1 MTAYLNDKEQNR
13 RWATWQ
19 LSDWDTEYADLGI
32 WNFAQRAAA
41 LFALALL
48 APLFAALYLAVK
60 VTSRGPFIYK
70 QTRPGQNGIPFTAY
84 KIRTMRTG
92 ADKDQNRARR
102 VDTNDPM
109 ITSVGRILRDL
120 KLDELPQLLNVV
132 MGDMALVGPRPIAP
146 SLQVELESKIAGFS
160 RRLSVKPG
168 LTSLAQ
174 VCLFDNEA
182 DDKVV
187 DDWST
192 RFEAELDY
200 IYRRSAKYDLV
211 IIGLTVLF
219 LFKKV
224 TRRLPK
230 RLVLLVP
237 IAALLMLSAC
247 SERLPTRSFTR
258 ADTAYEKDVRAYGD
272 RQDPA
277 IVEIKPVS
285 IPVENSVA
293 QDPIYRV
300 GSGDMLAINVFG
312 EEGLNDLRVS
322 VDGEGYVQ
330 VPFLERVPVAG
341 RSVAEIQAVLKE
353 GFGRQFRN
361 PWVVVDVAQHRSRP
375 VYLVGQFNKPG
386 VVYLQ
391 GPTNLLQAVSMA
403 SGMSDN
409 AHLSGARLWRGGEIA
424 AVDMNA
430 LLVDGRAAHNIYL
443 ESGDTIVVPS
453 NSDNKAYVM
462 GAVVR
467 AGAVPFSNEP
477 MTLLKALT
485 QVGGPVKSAALL
497 SQVRVIRT
505 HSAVEGQLILV
516 NAKDILKGR
525 APDLQLQP
533 DDIVYVP
540 DNLIESWNQV
550 IRAVTPTLQLAGGA
564 LQPFVQVKFL
574 KGD

>member
-1 MTAYLNDKEQNR
+1 MTTDINDRDSNQS
-13 RWATWQ
+13 WATWQ
-19 LSDWDTEYADLGI
+19 LSDWEAGSSAFGVWDAI
-32 WNFAQRAAA
+32 QRIVA
-41 LFALALL
+41 LIAVIMLL
-48 APLFAALYLAVK
+48 PLFAVLFIAVK
-60 VTSRGPFIYK
+60 ATSKGAFIYK
-70 QTRPGQNGIPFTAY
+70 QTRPGLNGVPFTAF
-84 KIRTMRTG
+84 KVRTMRIG
-92 ADKDQNRARR
+92 ADRDKSRARR
-102 VDTNDPM
+102 VDVNDPM
-109 ITSVGRILRDL
+109 ITPIGRMLRDL
-120 KLDELPQLLNVV
+120 KFDELPQLVNVV
-132 MGDMALVGPRPIAP
+132 KGDMALVGPRPIAQ
-146 SLQVELESKIAGFS
+146 SLQMELEAKIAGFR
-160 RRLSVKPG
+160 RRLAVKPG

-174 VCLFDNEA
+174 VCLFDNEG

-187 DDWST
+187 EDWST

-200 IYRRSAKYDLV
+200 IYRRSAAYDLIV
-211 IIGLTVLF
+211 IGLTVLF
-219 LFKKV
+219 IAKKMM
-224 TRRLPK
+224 RRIPK
-230 RLVLLVP
+230 KLTLLIP
-237 IAALLMLSAC
+237 ASALLILSAC

-258 ADTAYEKDVRAYGD
+258 VDTAYEKDVRAYGD

-277 IVEIKPVS
+277 IVEIEPVS

-293 QDPIYRV
+293 QDPVYRV

-312 EEGLNDLRVS
+312 EEGLSDLRVS
-322 VDGEGYVQ
+322 VDGDGYIQ
-330 VPFLERVPVAG
+330 VPVLERIPVAG
-341 RSVAEIQAVLKE
+341 RSVAEIQAILKE
-353 GFGRQFRN
+353 GFGRQFRK
-361 PWVVVDVAQHRSRP
+361 PWVVVDVAEHRSRP

-403 SGMSDN
+403 SGMSNN

-424 AVDMNA
+424 AVDMSA
-430 LLVDGRAAHNIYL
+430 LLIDGRAAHNIYL
-443 ESGDTIVVPS
+443 ESGDTIVVP
-453 NSDNKAYVM
+453 NNLDNKAYVM

-485 QVGGPVKSAALL
+485 QVGGPVKSTALL

-525 APDLQLQP
+525 APDLQLKP

-540 DNLIESWNQV
+540 DNWIENWNQV

>member
-1 MTAYLNDKEQNR
+1 MTAFIRNQDTTR
-13 RWATWQ
+13 RWAQWQ
-19 LSDWDTEYADLGI
+19 LSDWDADTGNKPI
-32 WNFAQRAAA
+32 WDLCQRLSAAI
-41 LFALALL
+41 FLAGL
-48 APLFAALYLAVK
+48 APVFLILFIAVK
-60 VTSRGPFIYK
+60 TTSRGPFIYK
-70 QTRPGQNGIPFTAY
+70 QTRPGLNGTPFTAF
-84 KIRTMRTG
+84 KIRTMRMG
-92 ADKDQNRARR
+92 ADKDKRRARR
-102 VDTNDPM
+102 VDTCDPM
-109 ITSVGRILRDL
+109 ITPVGRILRDL
-120 KLDELPQLLNVV
+120 KLDELPQLMNVIK
-132 MGDMALVGPRPIAP
+132 GDMALVGPRPIAP
-146 SLQVELESKIAGFS
+146 TLQSELEENIPGFG

-182 DDKVV
+182 DEKVIE
-187 DDWST
+187 DWTT

-200 IYRRSAKYDLV
+200 IYRKSAAYDMVIVCLTAVFLV
-211 IIGLTVLF
+211 
-219 LFKKV
+219 KKV
-224 TRRLPK
+224 ARRLPK
-230 RLVLLVP
+230 KLFLAIPLL
-237 IAALLMLSAC
+237 ALLLLTAC

-258 ADTAYEKDVRAYGD
+258 ADTSFEKDIRAYGD
-272 RQDPA
+272 RKEPA
-277 IVEIKPVS
+277 IVDIEPVS
-285 IPVENSVA
+285 IPIENSVA
-293 QDPIYRV
+293 QDPVYRV
-300 GSGDMLAINVFG
+300 GSGDLLAINVFG

-322 VDGEGYVQ
+322 VDGEGYIQ
-330 VPFLERVPVAG
+330 VPFLERIPVAG
-341 RSVAEIQAVLKE
+341 QSVAEIQSVLKK

-361 PWVVVDVAQHRSRP
+361 PWVVVEIEEHRSRP

-386 VVYLQ
+386 VVYMQ

-403 SGMSDN
+403 SGMSEN
-409 AHLSGARLWRGGEIA
+409 AHLSGARLWRAGEIA

-430 LLVDGRAAHNIYL
+430 LLIDGRAAHNIYL

-453 NSDNKAYVM
+453 NSDNKAFVM

-485 QVGGPVKSAALL
+485 QVGGPIKSTALL

-505 HSAVEGQLILV
+505 HSAVDGQLILV

-540 DNLIESWNQV
+540 DNWIESWNQV

>member
-1 MTAYLNDKEQNR
+1 MTAYTDRNSTR
-13 RWATWQ
+13 PRWASWQ
-19 LSDWDTEYADLGI
+19 FSDWDNNGSAVSFWGGT
-32 WNFAQRAAA
+32 QRLIA
-41 LFALALL
+41 LVAIILL
-48 APLFAALYLAVK
+48 APLFALLFIAVK
-60 VTSRGPFIYK
+60 ATSKGPFIYK
-70 QTRPGQNGIPFTAY
+70 QTRPGLNGQPFTAF
-84 KIRTMRTG
+84 KIRTMLSG
-92 ADKDQNRARR
+92 ADKDSKRARR

-109 ITSVGRILRDL
+109 ITPIGRILRDL
-120 KLDELPQLLNVV
+120 KLDELPQLMNVV
-132 MGDMALVGPRPIAP
+132 KGEMALVGPRPIAP
-146 SLQVELESKIAGFS
+146 TLQSELESKIAGFS
-160 RRLSVKPG
+160 RRLSVQPG

-182 DDKVV
+182 DDKVIE
-187 DDWST
+187 DWST

-200 IYRRSAKYDLV
+200 IYRRSAVYDLV
-211 IIGLTVLF
+211 IIGLTVMFLAKKLVRRIPKKLF
-219 LFKKV
+219 LL
-224 TRRLPK
+224 LPI
-230 RLVLLVP
+230 VILL
-237 IAALLMLSAC
+237 ALSAC
-247 SERLPTRSFTR
+247 SERLATRSFTR
-258 ADTAYEKDVRAYGD
+258 ADAAYEKDVRAYGD
-272 RQDPA
+272 RQEPA
-277 IVEIKPVS
+277 IVDIEPVS

-300 GSGDMLAINVFG
+300 GSGDLLAINVFG

-322 VDGEGYVQ
+322 VDGEGYIQ
-330 VPFLERVPVAG
+330 VPFLERVAVAG
-341 RSVAEIQAVLKE
+341 RSVAEIQGTLKE
-353 GFGRQFRN
+353 GFARQFRN

-485 QVGGPVKSAALL
+485 QVGGPIKATALL

-505 HSAVEGQLILV
+505 NSAVEGQLILV

-540 DNLIESWNQV
+540 DNWIESWNQV

-574 KGD
+574 KGE

>member
-1 MTAYLNDKEQNR
+1 MTAYIKDKEHHQ

-19 LSDWDTEYADLGI
+19 LSDWEAGGI
-32 WNFAQRAAA
+32 KPGAWGIVQRLSACAVLLLLIPVFGV
-41 LFALALL
+41 LFI
-48 APLFAALYLAVK
+48 AVK
-60 VTSRGPFIYK
+60 LTSKGPFIYK
-70 QTRPGQNGIPFTAY
+70 QTRPGLNGVPFTAF

-92 ADKDQNRARR
+92 ADKDASRARR
-102 VDTNDPM
+102 VDADDPM
-109 ITSVGRILRDL
+109 ITSIGRILRDL

-132 MGDMALVGPRPIAP
+132 KGDMALVGPRPIAAT
-146 SLQVELESKIAGFS
+146 LQEELETKIAGFR

-174 VCLFDNEA
+174 VCLFDNA
-182 DDKVV
+182 GDDKVV
-187 DDWST
+187 EDWST

-200 IYRRSAKYDLV
+200 IYRQSVVYDLV
-211 IIGLTVLF
+211 IIGLTVAF
-219 LFKKV
+219 LFRKAFRRVPKK
-224 TRRLPK
+224 LFC
-230 RLVLLVP
+230 LIP
-237 IAALLMLSAC
+237 ILALFTLSAC
-247 SERLPTRSFTR
+247 SERIPTRSFAR
-258 ADTAYEKDVRAYGD
+258 ADTAYEKDIRAYGD

-277 IVEIKPVS
+277 IMEIEPVS

-293 QDPIYRV
+293 QDPVYRV
-300 GSGDMLAINVFG
+300 GGGDLLAINVFG
-312 EEGLNDLRVS
+312 EEGLSDLSVS
-322 VDGEGYVQ
+322 VDGEGYIQ
-330 VPFLERVPVAG
+330 VPFLERVRVAG
-341 RSVAEIQAVLKE
+341 LSTSEIQAILKD
-353 GFGRQFRN
+353 GFGRQFRD
-361 PWVVVDVAQHRSRP
+361 PWVVVDVAKHRSRP

-386 VVYLQ
+386 VVYMQ

-403 SGMSDN
+403 SGMSEN
-409 AHLSGARLWRGGEIA
+409 AQLSGARLWRGGEIA

-453 NSDNKAYVM
+453 NTDNKAYVM

-485 QVGGPVKSAALL
+485 QVGGPVKSTALL

-505 HSAVEGQLILV
+505 HSAVDGQLILV

-540 DNLIESWNQV
+540 DNWVENWNQV

-564 LQPFVQVKFL
+564 LQPFVQIKFL

>member
-1 MTAYLNDKEQNR
+1 MTAQLKNR
-13 RWATWQ
+13 AAQQWASWQFSRWDSGRPSVSVWETTQRLVA
-19 LSDWDTEYADLGI
+19 LIAILL
-32 WNFAQRAAA
+32 FAPMFAA
-41 LFALALL
+41 LFV
-48 APLFAALYLAVK
+48 AVK
-60 VTSRGPFIYK
+60 TTSKGPFIYK
-70 QTRPGQNGIPFTAY
+70 QTRPGQNGVPFTAY
-84 KIRTMRTG
+84 KIRTMHTG
-92 ADKDQNRARR
+92 ADKDKSRARR
-102 VDTNDPM
+102 VDADDPM
-109 ITSVGRILRDL
+109 ITSIGKILRDL
-120 KLDELPQLLNVV
+120 KLDELPQLFNVAK
-132 MGDMALVGPRPIAP
+132 GEMALVGPRPIAP
-146 SLQVELESKIAGFS
+146 TLQSELEGKIAGFS

-182 DDKVV
+182 DDRVV
-187 DDWST
+187 EDWST

-200 IYRRSAKYDLV
+200 IYRRSAAYDLV
-211 IIGLTVLF
+211 IIGLTVVF
-219 LFKKV
+219 LLKKV
-224 TRRLPK
+224 SRRLPRK
-230 RLVLLVP
+230 LLLVIP
-237 IAALLMLSAC
+237 VLMLLGLTAC

-258 ADTAYEKDVRAYGD
+258 ADAAYEKDVRAYGD

-277 IVEIKPVS
+277 IVDIEPVS

-293 QDPIYRV
+293 QDPVYRV
-300 GSGDMLAINVFG
+300 GSGDLLAINVFG
-312 EEGLNDLRVS
+312 EEGLSDLRVS
-322 VDGEGYVQ
+322 VDGEGYIQ
-330 VPFLERVPVAG
+330 VPFLERVAVSG
-341 RSVAEIQAVLKE
+341 RSVAEIQVMLKE
-353 GFGRQFRN
+353 GFARQFRN

-386 VVYLQ
+386 VVYMQ

-485 QVGGPVKSAALL
+485 QVGGPIKATALL

-505 HSAVEGQLILV
+505 NSAVEGQLILV

-540 DNLIESWNQV
+540 DNWIESWNQV